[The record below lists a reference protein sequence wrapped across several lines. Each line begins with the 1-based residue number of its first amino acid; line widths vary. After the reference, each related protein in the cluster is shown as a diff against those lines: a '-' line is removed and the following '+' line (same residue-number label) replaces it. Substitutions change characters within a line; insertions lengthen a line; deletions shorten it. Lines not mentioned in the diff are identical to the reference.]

1 MKPIPFEGQNV
12 VFAENQKEYE
22 PLPAHRTEDGIVT
35 SCWELSKEDLAK
47 INETGKLY
55 VCQMTFNKPLQPIN
69 VFTEFTFLTEDELQ
83 EEEDLNT

>member
-47 INETGKLY
+47 INETGKL
-55 VCQMTFNKPLQPIN
+55 
-69 VFTEFTFLTEDELQ
+69 
-83 EEEDLNT
+83 